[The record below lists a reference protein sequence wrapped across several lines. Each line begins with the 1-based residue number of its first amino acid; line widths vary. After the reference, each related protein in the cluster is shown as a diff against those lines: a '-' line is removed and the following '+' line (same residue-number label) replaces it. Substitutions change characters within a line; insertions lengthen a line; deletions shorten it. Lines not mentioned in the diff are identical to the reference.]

1 MLHDEIL
8 ITDSSNVIIGIW
20 KEIHHS
26 CLFFF
31 PVPLSYVVPIFLPL
45 QEVFCS

>member
-20 KEIHHS
+20 KEIDHS

-31 PVPLSYVVPIFLPL
+31 PVPLSYVVPIFFAIAGSFL
-45 QEVFCS
+45 